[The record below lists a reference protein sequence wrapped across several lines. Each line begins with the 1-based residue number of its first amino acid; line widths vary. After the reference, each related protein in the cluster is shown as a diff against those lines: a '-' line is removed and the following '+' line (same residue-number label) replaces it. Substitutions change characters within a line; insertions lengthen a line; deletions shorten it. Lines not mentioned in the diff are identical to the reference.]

1 MVGPMISL
9 DIQQGAGAE
18 RWRIDPCAVL
28 YELAERHPGE
38 PAVLHLGY
46 EDIVLFQDAEA
57 ARHIAHTN
65 VDNYRKNLAGFRQ
78 FFGSS
83 RLTNDDDAWRRSQR
97 LSQPFIAG
105 TDSSFVAGAA
115 TRFFSAASQAML
127 GAAGAAAVEVDPFLN
142 DAAGA
147 VIAEVTLGFGP
158 DDLSSSLSSDF
169 RVILQHAALTTWN
182 VPGAPQISAPAHL
195 AKAMAAKDRLRQG
208 LDRLRTNGAGQSRSG
223 LLDAL
228 LDAGD
233 DIDVFAE
240 VCTLLFAG
248 FDTSSAALGWAMWLL
263 AGEPDLQER
272 LRSRLREDNEP
283 AELDAF
289 LAEAMRIFPPV
300 PILSRI
306 AGRDDTVAGIPIAA
320 GQKVLLSVIGLHHD
334 ANIYPNPKRI
344 SLARF
349 PGGEMPAAL
358 RGHFLPFGT
367 GQRGC
372 PGSKIARVEIKTAMA
387 VLLRHLHIRRPPD
400 NRLSFEWLASLR
412 RRGGQRFHLAAV

>member
-1 MVGPMISL
+1 M
-9 DIQQGAGAE
+9 
-18 RWRIDPCAVL
+18 
-28 YELAERHPGE
+28 AERHPGA

-46 EDIVLFQDAEA
+46 EDIVVFQDAEA

-105 TDSSFVAGAA
+105 TESSFVTDAA
-115 TRFFSAASQAML
+115 VRFFSMASQAML
-127 GAAGAAAVEVDPFLN
+127 SAAATTDTVEVDPFLN

-158 DDLSSSLSSDF
+158 SDLSSSLSNDF

-182 VPGAPQISAPAHL
+182 VPGAPQISSPARL
-195 AKAMAAKDRLRQG
+195 AEAMAANERLRRG
-208 LDRLRTNGAGQSRSG
+208 LELLRARGPGQSRPK

-228 LDAGD
+228 LEAGE

-263 AGEPDLQER
+263 AGEPDLQQR
-272 LRSRLREDNEP
+272 LRNQLP
-283 AELDAF
+283 AGADGHEAGGLSESGDLDAF

-306 AGRDDTVAGIPIAA
+306 AKNDDTVAGVPIAA

-334 ANIYPNPKRI
+334 ANVYPNPRRV
-344 SLARF
+344 SLGRF

-372 PGSKIARVEIKTAMA
+372 PGSKIARVEVKTAMA
-387 VLLRHLHIRRPPD
+387 VLLRNIHIARPPE